1 MTSRDR
7 KTHQDRLGHF
17 GTTDTFR
24 TTCTMGTEQHNVQE
38 SPAELDS
45 LSLAPGHWHKHRQFR
60 KVNPQSNL
68 ANFFLCFFIVRG
80 QTFRRDGRRRPVAGP
95 GGGARPGARR
105 GGAIRPEKTRDARWL
120 QTRDAR
126 LGRPARRAVG
136 EARAAQGFHP
146 EAAAGAVLLAATP
159 ESPGPGAS
167 ATGRPSGDGPAAAL
181 VGPGVF
187 FASAAAALAA
197 AVLFSQG

>member
-60 KVNPQSNL
+60 KGNPQSNL

-95 GGGARPGARR
+95 GGGARPVVPGGAARFGRKNARR
-105 GGAIRPEKTRDARWL
+105 AVASD
-120 QTRDAR
+120 
-126 LGRPARRAVG
+126 ARRAVG
-136 EARAAQGFHP
+136 GARAAQGFHP
-146 EAAAGAVLLAATP
+146 EAAAGALLLAATP